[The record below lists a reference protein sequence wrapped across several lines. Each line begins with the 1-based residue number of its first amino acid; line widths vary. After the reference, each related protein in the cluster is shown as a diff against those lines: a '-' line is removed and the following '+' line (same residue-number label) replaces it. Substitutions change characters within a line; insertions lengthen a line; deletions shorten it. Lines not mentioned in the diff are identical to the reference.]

1 MKSFCIPQRRKQYT
15 SLIIVLVINFLL
27 IKFTSISRLV
37 HSSKFIDAVAFD
49 LSFILGNG
57 SNVSLTYL

>member
-15 SLIIVLVINFLL
+15 SMIIVLVINFFF

-37 HSSKFIDAVAFD
+37 HSSKFIDAVTFD

-57 SNVSLTYL
+57 SNESLTYL